1 MAKLGKGLEP
11 EKRAITKHESDL
23 IRWLL
28 AHSDP
33 GRAEFASQVGGLR
46 VTAKCDCGCPTIYFE
61 LEGHFESRTGE
72 RVISDHL
79 ATVDGQEV
87 GVMLFELNGR
97 LSSLEV
103 YSLAGTDK
111 PFPLPEVESLHS
123 Y

>member
-11 EKRAITKHESDL
+11 EKRAITKHESEL

-28 AHSDP
+28 AHGDP
-33 GRAEFASQVGGLR
+33 GVAQFASQVDGLR
-46 VTAKCDCGCPTIYFE
+46 VVAKCNCGCPTIYFE
-61 LEGHFESRTGE
+61 LKGHFELRKGE

-79 ATVDGQEV
+79 ATVEEQKV
-87 GVMLFELNGR
+87 GVMLFELDGG

-103 YSLAGTDK
+103 YSLAGTDN
-111 PFPLPEVESLHS
+111 PFPLPAVESLHS